1 VAVLSR
7 VHKLWVLLWISAAA
21 VLAVSATALHAAL
34 PTVPDTSGRTSTEG
48 ELLIAAP
55 DLSAPF
61 EHAVIIMAQH
71 NRDGAFGI
79 VINHPAGTR
88 PIAEVLKAMGG
99 ELGADSG
106 GELGTD
112 SGAGPS
118 ADASSVRHDV
128 LMFLGGP
135 VSPEIAFV
143 LHSTDYRRPGTIEID
158 GHVALTGAAEVLRD
172 IGLGKGPQKS
182 LLAFGYAGWA
192 ASQLEDEIESGAWV
206 TVPENPA
213 LVFDDDRSK
222 LWADALALQ
231 KAGK

>member
-1 VAVLSR
+1 VLFR
-7 VHKLWVLLWISAAA
+7 NRKLWVLAAA
-21 VLAVSATALHAAL
+21 ALAVSATALHAAL
-34 PTVPDTSGRTSTEG
+34 PTAPDVSGRTSTEG
-48 ELLIAAP
+48 ELLIASP

-61 EHAVIIMAQH
+61 EHAVIMMAQH

-99 ELGADSG
+99 ELGAD
-106 GELGTD
+106 LG
-112 SGAGPS
+112 
-118 ADASSVRHDV
+118 ADAGSVRHDV

-143 LHSTDYRRPGTIEID
+143 LHSTDYHRPGTIEID
-158 GHVALTGAAEVLRD
+158 GRVALTGAAEVLRD

-192 ASQLEDEIESGAWV
+192 PAQLEDEIKSGAWV

>member
-7 VHKLWVLLWISAAA
+7 VRKLWVSLWISAAA

-34 PTVPDTSGRTSTEG
+34 PTTPDVSGRTSTEG
-48 ELLIAAP
+48 ELLIASP

-61 EHAVIIMAQH
+61 EHAVIMMAQH

-88 PIAEVLKAMGG
+88 PIAEVLKAMG
-99 ELGADSG
+99 ADSG

-112 SGAGPS
+112 SGAGLG
-118 ADASSVRHDV
+118 ADASGARHDV

-192 ASQLEDEIESGAWV
+192 ASQLEDEIKSGAWV

-231 KAGK
+231 KAGR